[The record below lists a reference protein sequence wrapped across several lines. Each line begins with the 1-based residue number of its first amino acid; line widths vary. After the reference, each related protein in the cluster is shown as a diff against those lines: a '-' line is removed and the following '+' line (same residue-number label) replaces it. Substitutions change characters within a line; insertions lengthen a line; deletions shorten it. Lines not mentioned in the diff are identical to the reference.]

1 MEMTVSLTDLF
12 LIIAGISLIILMFF
26 LIPLLVQLRQTARRA
41 ESVMDNLN
49 QDLPAILA
57 SLKDTAAEMK
67 TVSAHINT
75 KLAQTDAIISTAKY
89 AGESLLLTSN
99 LIRSALT
106 PAITKLDT
114 ISTGVRSFF
123 NLIHRPKSKK
133 PMEAQSDE

>member
-12 LIIAGISLIILMFF
+12 LIIAGISITVLMFF

-41 ESVMDNLN
+41 ERVMDNLN

-67 TVSAHINT
+67 MVSAHINT

-114 ISTGVRSFF
+114 IITGVRSFF

-133 PMEAQSDE
+133 TMEAQSDE

>member
-67 TVSAHINT
+67 MVSAHINT

-123 NLIHRPKSKK
+123 NLIHKPKSKK